1 MDNKT
6 KSSRQN
12 IRWAVDVS
20 ANYRYVQ
27 GWHTHIHTII
37 FPAEDVEE
45 TGTTANYGHFSLKG
59 ETVSRRHCGSHKL
72 FKPNCE
78 RFCSSTRP
86 ECRKIRKIR
95 FNFNAPSKYL
105 IWRREGL
112 KRRQRASYQQE
123 GEVFFSF
130 LAEFFEGVWK
140 IQNER
145 WCRSASDKCVDKQLR
160 VFTSAR
166 TTKSTSDNLQP
177 NVKQIFVGWR
187 WRRNEGLGTS
197 FVFCFVFFPGRFQKT
212 FHKNSKAYNTFLDK
226 SAISCVQCAQ
236 KNSSEN
242 NLR

>member
-1 MDNKT
+1 MNVSVPQPDQSVE
-6 KSSRQN
+6 KSGKSGLTLMPPAN
-12 IRWAVDVS
+12 IWSGDVKGWRDVS
-20 ANYRYVQ
+20 VLR
-27 GWHTHIHTII
+27 I
-37 FPAEDVEE
+37 
-45 TGTTANYGHFSLKG
+45 
-59 ETVSRRHCGSHKL
+59 SRKV
-72 FKPNCE
+72 
-78 RFCSSTRP
+78 RF
-86 ECRKIRKIR
+86 
-95 FNFNAPSKYL
+95 
-105 IWRREGL
+105 
-112 KRRQRASYQQE
+112 
-123 GEVFFSF
+123 FFSF

-166 TTKSTSDNLQP
+166 TIKSTSDNLQP